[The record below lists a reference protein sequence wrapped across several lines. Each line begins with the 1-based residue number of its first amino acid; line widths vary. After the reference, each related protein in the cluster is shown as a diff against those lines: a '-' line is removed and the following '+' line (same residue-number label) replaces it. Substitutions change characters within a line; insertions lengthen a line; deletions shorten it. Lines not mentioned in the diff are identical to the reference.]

1 MHLHKTIGL
10 QLFGQHRR
18 DWHKVNFS
26 MKTES
31 KPQAPQN
38 AARVIFYKTL
48 PIA

>member
-10 QLFGQHRR
+10 QVFREDRR
-18 DWHKVNFS
+18 DWHKVKFS
-26 MKTES
+26 LKTES